1 MRLTPPDHHEA
12 FALAARLKH
21 ADDASAGDDR
31 RALLLFWYGFGAG
44 RLRADEDALLSA
56 WERHGG
62 ADHPLNAT
70 IRADHQRLEQ
80 EIASLAAQPQPSAVR
95 LRHIGTAMM
104 AHLRLQDTA
113 LCAVVARVLPSDELA
128 DLGRALHARP

>member
-12 FALAARLKH
+12 FSLAARLEH
-21 ADDASAGDDR
+21 SDDASAGDDR

-44 RLRADEDALLSA
+44 RLRADEGALLSA

-62 ADHPLNAT
+62 ADHPLHAT

-80 EIASLAAQPQPSAVR
+80 EIAAVAAEPQPSAVR
-95 LRHIGTAMM
+95 LRHVGAALA
-104 AHLRLQDTA
+104 AHLHLQDTA
-113 LCAVVARVLPSDELA
+113 LCAVVARVVPSDELVE
-128 DLGRALHARP
+128 LGRALHVRH